1 MNLEN
6 LKRRLERLK
15 ERSNDTESF
24 HLKQLNNPNYSD
36 GYDIGYTNGRIAEIE
51 NIIDQIEQE

>member
-15 ERSNDTESF
+15 ERSSDTESF

-36 GYDIGYTNGRIAEIE
+36 GYDIGYTNGRIAEMEKIIE
-51 NIIDQIEQE
+51 EVEKE